1 MASRIP
7 LRNEDITIL
16 VADDDDSIR
25 FLACETLADSGFQLL
40 EARNGA
46 EALSMFHLHQP
57 NMVLL
62 DLVMPEIDGFTVC
75 RKIRAHSSGKELV
88 PIMIMTGLDD
98 EESINKAYE
107 MGATDFITKPLNHF
121 LLTQRTRYMLRTHR
135 ILQTVEEREV
145 RLENAERIAKMG
157 SWEWD
162 TRDQKLKVSRE
173 YNRILGYTEDFPT
186 TVRDV
191 AKLLSNDDRKRVRNN
206 FDASVQRRIPKMVT
220 EHTIVTPAGHCK
232 RLRQESEFVFRA
244 DKGYHVSGT
253 LQDITD
259 ETALKEQILKLAY
272 YDALTLLPNRTF
284 FKAHLEYAL
293 KEVRM
298 RGTSLA
304 IILLD
309 LDLFTRVN
317 NSLGTEAGDNI
328 LMQVSHRLH
337 DALSSPKSTSLITA
351 AIDPSVTPE
360 PAHDVLARVE
370 GDQFVVLK
378 YNFGTL
384 DDLVVLLQKIMK
396 RMTQPFHYKGMDVV
410 VTASVGVAL
419 SPVNGNQSEHLM
431 RNVDAAMRFA
441 KLQGRND
448 FRFYTS
454 EIDNRSKERMA
465 LENDLRTAINH
476 GQFELH
482 YQPKVHLRQR
492 EVRSVE
498 ALIRWRHPQRGMI
511 SPALFIPMTE
521 ELGLINELG
530 TWLLNEACRQT
541 KAWNAEGIAPLR
553 TAINISAV
561 QLRSS
566 NFVEKVRIA
575 LDKHRLLPGQLEIE
589 ITEGVL
595 MEDSNAMIKTIEGL
609 RSLGV
614 KVALDDFGTGFS
626 SLSYLTR
633 FPFTTLKIDRCF
645 IKDCVRQGQAAAI
658 VHTIIQLCKNLNLE
672 VVAEGVEVEEELKF
686 LYEHRCDMI
695 QGFLFSTA
703 LDATALIN
711 YVRRKPWL
719 DQLDFLN

>member
-16 VADDDDSIR
+16 VADDDDAIR
-25 FLACETLADSGFQLL
+25 FLACDTLADAGFQVI

-46 EALSMFHLHQP
+46 EALALFHQHQP

-62 DLVMPEIDGFTVC
+62 DLIMPEIDGFKVC
-75 RKIRAHSSGKELV
+75 RRIRSLSGGNELV
-88 PIMIMTGLDD
+88 PIMIMTGLND
-98 EESINKAYE
+98 EESINQAFE
-107 MGATDFITKPLNHF
+107 MGATDFVTKPLNH
-121 LLTQRTRYMLRTHR
+121 LILAQRTRYMLRTHR
-135 ILQTVEEREV
+135 ILQTVEQREL
-145 RLENAERIAKMG
+145 RLETAERIAKLG

-162 TRDQKLKVSRE
+162 TRDQQLNVSRE
-173 YNRILGYTEDFPT
+173 YNRILGYPEDYPT
-186 TVRDV
+186 TVSDV
-191 AKLLSNDDRKRVRNN
+191 ARLFPDMERKRLRAN
-206 FDASVQRRIPKMVT
+206 FEAAVERRIPTMVN
-220 EHTIVTPAGHCK
+220 EHTLVTLTGSHK
-232 RLRQESEFVFRA
+232 RLRQETEFIYRP
-244 DKGYHVSGT
+244 DNSYMVSGT
-253 LQDITD
+253 LQDITE
-259 ETALKEQILKLAY
+259 ETAVKEQILKLAY
-272 YDALTLLPNRTF
+272 YDSLTLLPNRTF

-293 KEVRM
+293 KEART
-298 RGTSLA
+298 RGNALA
-304 IILLD
+304 VILLD

-317 NSLGTEAGDNI
+317 NSMGTDAGDNI

-337 DALSSPKSTSLITA
+337 DALSSPKATELIHA
-351 AIDPSVTPE
+351 AIDPHAAPE
-360 PAHDVLARVE
+360 NAHDVLARLE
-370 GDQFVVLK
+370 GDQFVVMR
-378 YNFGTL
+378 YHFGKL
-384 DDLVVLLQKIMK
+384 DDLVVLLQKITK
-396 RMTQPFHYKGMDVV
+396 RMVAPFHYKGMDVV
-410 VTASVGVAL
+410 VTASVGVAFY
-419 SPVNGNQSEHLM
+419 PVNGNNTESLM
-431 RNVDAAMRFA
+431 RNADAAMRYA
-441 KLQGRND
+441 KQQGRNQ
-448 FRFYTS
+448 FLFYTG
-454 EIDNRSKERMA
+454 EIDTRSKERMA
-465 LENDLRTAINH
+465 LENDLRLAITH

-482 YQPKVHLRQR
+482 YQPKVHLRLR

-498 ALIRWRHPQRGMI
+498 ALIRWRHPDQGLI
-511 SPALFIPMTE
+511 SPALFIPMAE

-561 QLRSS
+561 QLRSA
-566 NFVEKVRIA
+566 NFVEKVRVA

-595 MEDSNAMIKTIEGL
+595 MEDSVSMIKTIEGL

-645 IKDCVRQGQAAAI
+645 IKDCVRHGQAASI

-672 VVAEGVEVEEELKF
+672 VVAEGVEIEEELKF
-686 LYEHRCDMI
+686 LYDHRCDMI

-703 LDATALIN
+703 LDATALLN
-711 YVRRKPWL
+711 YVRRKPWM